1 MDVEPTEET
10 KTTEPTET
18 AETTEPT
25 EPTETAETTET
36 KEEVLDPIAI
46 MEAKLQAIN
55 ELAQTPEDE
64 LTDLVCYDETHARA
78 CTRMRRLT

>member
-10 KTTEPTET
+10 T
-18 AETTEPT
+18 TTEPT
-25 EPTETAETTET
+25 EPTEQTEPTET

>member
-10 KTTEPTET
+10 T
-18 AETTEPT
+18 TTEPT
-25 EPTETAETTET
+25 EPTEPTEQTEPTET